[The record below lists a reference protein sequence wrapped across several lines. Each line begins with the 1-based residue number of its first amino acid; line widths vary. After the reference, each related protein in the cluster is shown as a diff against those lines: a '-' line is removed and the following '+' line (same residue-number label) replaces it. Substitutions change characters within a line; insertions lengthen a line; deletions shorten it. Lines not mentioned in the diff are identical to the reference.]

1 MTEKKTTAPK
11 KPAPAVAPAE
21 ASTTAAAAT
30 ATPRKPRPATRTSVR
45 EETKARNKK
54 ALAEALALAR
64 AVKIEP
70 PEVAPVAAGKAA
82 DARPAKAKKVKV
94 VRDSFTMPEAEYAQ
108 IAALK
113 KRIARYGGNAK
124 KSELLRA
131 GLILLAG
138 LNDVELTAAMSD
150 VEPVK
155 TGRPR
160 K

>member
-1 MTEKKTTAPK
+1 MTEKKTTDPK
-11 KPAPAVAPAE
+11 QPAAAEVPAQ
-21 ASTTAAAAT
+21 ASTTTAA
-30 ATPRKPRPATRTSVR
+30 ATPRKPRPENLASLR

-54 ALAEALALAR
+54 ALMEALALAQ

-70 PEVAPVAAGKAA
+70 PAVALVAAGEAA
-82 DARPAKAKKVKV
+82 EAKPAKAKKVKV

-113 KRIARYGGNAK
+113 KRIARYGGSAK

-131 GLILLAG
+131 GLLLLAG
-138 LNDVELTAAMSD
+138 LNDVEFTAAISG
-150 VEPVK
+150 VEPAK

-160 K
+160 G

>member
-1 MTEKKTTAPK
+1 MTEKKTNNPT
-11 KPAPAVAPAE
+11 KPASAEVPAQ
-21 ASTTAAAAT
+21 ASTTTAAAA
-30 ATPRKPRPATRTSVR
+30 PRKPRPESLASLR

-54 ALAEALALAR
+54 ALMEALALAQ

-70 PEVAPVAAGKAA
+70 PVVAPVTAGKAA
-82 DARPAKAKKVKV
+82 EAKPAKAKKVKV

-131 GLILLAG
+131 GLLLLAG

>member
-1 MTEKKTTAPK
+1 MTDKKTTAPK
-11 KPAPAVAPAE
+11 KPAPAVAPAK
-21 ASTTAAAAT
+21 ASTTAAAT
-30 ATPRKPRPATRTSVR
+30 TPRKPRPATRTSVR

-54 ALAEALALAR
+54 ALVEALALAR

-70 PEVAPVAAGKAA
+70 PAVAPVAAGKAA
-82 DARPAKAKKVKV
+82 DAKPAKAKKVKV

-131 GLILLAG
+131 GLTLLAG
-138 LNDVELTAAMSD
+138 LNDVELTAAMSE
-150 VEPVK
+150 VEPIK

>member
-1 MTEKKTTAPK
+1 MTEKKTPAPK
-11 KPAPAVAPAE
+11 KPAPAVAPAQ
-21 ASTTAAAAT
+21 ASTTAAA
-30 ATPRKPRPATRTSVR
+30 PRKPRPATRTSVR

-54 ALAEALALAR
+54 ALVEALVLAR

-70 PEVAPVAAGKAA
+70 PVVAPVAAGKVA
-82 DARPAKAKKVKV
+82 DARPVKAKKVKV

-131 GLILLAG
+131 GLTLLAG

>member
-1 MTEKKTTAPK
+1 MTEKKTPAPK
-11 KPAPAVAPAE
+11 KPAATEAPAQ
-21 ASTTAAAAT
+21 ASAPTTA
-30 ATPRKPRPATRTSVR
+30 ATPRKSRPATRASVQ

-54 ALAEALALAR
+54 ALVEALVLAR

-70 PEVAPVAAGKAA
+70 PVVAPVAAGKVV
-82 DARPAKAKKVKV
+82 DAKPAKAKKVKV

-131 GLILLAG
+131 GLTLLAG